1 MKKKLLLIF
10 FIVLIVIFLI
20 ILINR
25 TDDINKIVNNT
36 INDSDEY
43 KYTLTF
49 KYTYYLKNEKVENEI
64 KYIEQKKNNLYKFT
78 NQIYDNNTLT
88 KETINY
94 LDGSKY
100 YYKENNKYKEK
111 EVTDIVSVKDFNIN
125 LKDFFSN
132 IKNIS
137 RYKVENNRKYYKTK
151 MKSEDAFSLI
161 YNNSKNSNLDKYT
174 NSVIIITN
182 NNYIED
188 VSFKVKE
195 NQNEYSVNLKIDV
208 GLQDIKLDIK

>member
-25 TDDINKIVNNT
+25 TDDINEIVNNT
-36 INDSDEY
+36 INNSDEY

-49 KYTYYLKNEKVENEI
+49 KYTYYKENEKMVNEI

-78 NQIYDNNTLT
+78 NQIFDNNTLT
-88 KETINY
+88 RETISY

-100 YYKENNKYKEK
+100 YYKENDKYKEK
-111 EVTDIVSVKDFNIN
+111 ELKDIDSVKDFDID
-125 LKDFFSN
+125 LKEFFSN

-137 RYKVENNRKYYKTK
+137 RYKVENNKKYYKTK

-174 NSVIIITN
+174 NRVIITAN
-182 NNYIED
+182 NNSIED
-188 VSFKVKE
+188 INFKVYE
-195 NQNEYSVNLKIDV
+195 NQNNYTVNLKIDV